1 MSATRRTQ
9 LLMEPAEFRR
19 LQALA
24 KQRKTSVAALIRT
37 AVRETYLSPTADR
50 GPIVEAIAA
59 MELPATDWERAKRE
73 IEDARAGL
81 P

>member
-19 LQALA
+19 LRALA
-24 KQRKTSVAALIRT
+24 KERKTSVAALIRS
-37 AVRETYLSPTADR
+37 AVRETYLSPTVER

-59 MELPATDWERAKRE
+59 MRLPAIDWKRAKSE
-73 IEDARAGL
+73 IEEARAGL

>member
-1 MSATRRTQ
+1 
-9 LLMEPAEFRR
+9 MEPAEFRR

-24 KQRKTSVAALIRT
+24 KERKTSVAALIRS
-37 AVRETYLSPTADR
+37 AVRETYLSPAVER

-59 MELPATDWERAKRE
+59 MGLPAIDWKRAKRE